1 MTRDGTSDEKEVWE
15 SHDAGDSGFEQ
26 SRPGS
31 GFKDDNHEDDEESD
45 EDYKTTRLEARTPN
59 KNPDLITKHGKG
71 ESPARDSKYESTK
84 ARVKMLLK
92 PVQYTSVQHF
102 AKDRL

>member
-1 MTRDGTSDEKEVWE
+1 MTRDVTSDEKEVWE

-31 GFKDDNHEDDEESD
+31 GFQDDNQEDEESD
-45 EDYKTTRLEARTPN
+45 EDYKTTRLEARTP
-59 KNPDLITKHGKG
+59 NPDLITKHGKG